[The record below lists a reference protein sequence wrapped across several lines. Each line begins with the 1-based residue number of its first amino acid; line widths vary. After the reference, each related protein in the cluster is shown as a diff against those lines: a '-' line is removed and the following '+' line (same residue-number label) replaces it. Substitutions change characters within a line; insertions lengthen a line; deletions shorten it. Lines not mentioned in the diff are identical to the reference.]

1 MMLEKLIQDK
11 KLLEKQLFWV
21 NISFDECSTIGI
33 KKEYSVDEFGRF
45 ETLCSRY
52 SRGIDFLI
60 RKIFRTLDEY
70 EFENQG
76 TLVDVAEL
84 YGVET
89 KRVNEAVSNN
99 LDKFPKDE
107 KFKLVEHFDHLSPIK
122 YSPYL
127 PKAFT
132 KKGLWML
139 ATILSSKQAKETTF
153 LIIETFD
160 KVDNLKYNLK
170 KVVR

>member
-21 NISFDECSTIGI
+21 NISFDECSKIGI
-33 KKEYSVDEFGRF
+33 KQEYSIDEFGKF

-76 TLVDVAEL
+76 TLVDVVNNAHKRGLFEDVEEL
-84 YGVET
+84 
-89 KRVNEAVSNN
+89 RIM
-99 LDKFPKDE
+99 KDVRNTVVHEYIEDDLVDVFDEVLQYTE
-107 KFKLVEHFDHLSPIK
+107 K
-122 YSPYL
+122 
-127 PKAFT
+127 
-132 KKGLWML
+132 
-139 ATILSSKQAKETTF
+139 
-153 LIIETFD
+153 LIIIIKNSLNYID
-160 KVDNLKYNLK
+160 KRCLLNAKYKN
-170 KVVR
+170 